1 MAELLIRPRGVGAA
15 LAAARF
21 DGAGASPAP
30 TLGGPPLRDGDKVR
44 VEAQEN

>member
-1 MAELLIRPRGVGAA
+1 MAEPLILPRDVGAA

-21 DGAGASPAP
+21 DGAGTSPAP
-30 TLGGPPLRDGDKVR
+30 TLGGPPVKDGDKVR